1 VGAAGLPGTL
11 AAARAGKLIALANK
25 ESLVVAGH
33 LVRAACH
40 ESGAVLLPVDSE
52 HNAIFQALAGHGLG
66 QVRRIVLTA
75 SGGPFRGRDRAFLE
89 KVTPAQALT
98 HPNWSMGAKIT
109 VDSATLM
116 NKGLELIEARWLFG
130 VDPDR
135 IDVVVHPQSIV
146 HSLVEFV
153 DGTFLAQL
161 GPTDMR
167 LAIQYALTWP
177 ERRASDVPRLSL
189 TDVARLDFEAPDE
202 TRFPALGLARRALAA
217 GGTLPAVLNAAN
229 DRAVAAFADGRIG
242 FLQIPAVVEQV
253 MAAHTPVPATDLGTI
268 LEAESWASSEAETR
282 IRRAGTA

>member
-1 VGAAGLPGTL
+1 
-11 AAARAGKLIALANK
+11 
-25 ESLVVAGH
+25 
-33 LVRAACH
+33 
-40 ESGAVLLPVDSE
+40 
-52 HNAIFQALAGHGLG
+52 
-66 QVRRIVLTA
+66 
-75 SGGPFRGRDRAFLE
+75 
-89 KVTPAQALT
+89 
-98 HPNWSMGAKIT
+98 
-109 VDSATLM
+109 
-116 NKGLELIEARWLFG
+116 